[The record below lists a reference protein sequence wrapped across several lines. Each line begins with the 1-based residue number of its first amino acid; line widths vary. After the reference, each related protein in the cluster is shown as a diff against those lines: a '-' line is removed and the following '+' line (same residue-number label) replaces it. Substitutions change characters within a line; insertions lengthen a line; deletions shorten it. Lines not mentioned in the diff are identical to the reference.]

1 MKHYRMTITELLL
14 QDEWWQ
20 CQDGMPIRLVEMEPS
35 HRFNTLAWLWR
46 RSRMLFR
53 HYLWHLATKDP
64 DRALESARSHSAL
77 MEAPEKW
84 LARQPLIV
92 ELVRLVKIDDSI
104 DSEVVEG
111 HVELM
116 EQLALPPSDMTLS
129 LERHDK

>member
-1 MKHYRMTITELLL
+1 MKHYRMTITELLF

-46 RSRMLFR
+46 RARVLYR
-53 HYLWHLATKDP
+53 HYLWHTQTHATM
-64 DRALESARSHSAL
+64 RALDAAGADEAI

-84 LARQPLIV
+84 LGRQPLIV

-104 DSEVVEG
+104 DGEVVEG

-116 EQLALPPSDMTLS
+116 EQLALPPGGTP
-129 LERHDK
+129 